1 VSRRAAPRK
10 RIGLGTRRASTANQ
24 RPTDRPGRRAAAE
37 PRRRAVSPPRRR
49 LVEPNGSRRVP
60 LPALGIVVGSLVAV
74 LGAAQLTQPDADRL
88 APPRAATAI
97 PVASAT
103 AVCPEPVAPDT
114 STRSRVTAVVPPT
127 AADATGTGSILPLGE
142 QTAVANLAAPG
153 GAVAVDV
160 DQPDRPAYVATANE
174 ELAPGLTAGQVTVGS
189 EGDARGIAA
198 VDCAAPDTG
207 FWFVGGSSQVGDRG
221 RLYLTNT
228 ADTPAQVDITV
239 YGPDGPV
246 DAPAGRGVVIGPGT
260 RQLVL
265 IDALAPNLPRTAVHV
280 ESRAGRVA
288 VAWRQQE
295 VEGLTPLGNDW
306 VPAAAEPATDLLV
319 PGIPD
324 GSGPRLLRVLAPGRT
339 DAIVKLR
346 LVTPDGPVTP
356 TGLEVLEVRGG
367 TVAEIDL
374 SGGLGGKAGAIQ
386 LESDEPITASVE
398 ARVGG
403 GEELLELAYSS
414 AVPPFTG
421 LAVQPDVH
429 YGGSFSSTLLLTAP
443 TDAEGQLSLSLLE
456 PGKPEPTQTGVV
468 VVPAGTTLAV
478 PIGQGD
484 EAYRALL
491 VNTAEGSAPVYG
503 AMVLR
508 SAAEDGPM
516 VSVQPLRAA
525 RVDVSVPDV
534 SQDVGTA
541 VGIN

>member
-10 RIGLGTRRASTANQ
+10 RLGLGTRRASAPQ
-24 RPTDRPGRRAAAE
+24 RPADAPGRRAAPE
-37 PRRRAVSPPRRR
+37 PRRRATPPRRR
-49 LVEPNGSRRVP
+49 LVEPDRSARVA
-60 LPALGIVVGSLVAV
+60 LPALGIVVGSLLAV
-74 LGAAQLTQPDADRL
+74 LGVAQLTQPDADRL
-88 APPRAATAI
+88 VPPRASTAI

-103 AVCPEPVAPDT
+103 AVCPEPFASDT
-114 STRSRVTAVVPPT
+114 STRSRITAVVPPT
-127 AADATGTGSILPLGE
+127 AADAAGTGSILPLGE
-142 QTAVANLAAPG
+142 QTAVATLAAPG

-160 DQPDRPAYVATANE
+160 DQPDRPAYVATADE
-174 ELAPGLTAGQVTVGS
+174 ELAPGLTAGQVTLGS
-189 EGDARGIAA
+189 EGDQRGIAA
-198 VDCAAPDTG
+198 VDCAAPGTG

-228 ADTPAQVDITV
+228 ADSPAQVDITV

-246 DAPAGRGVVIGPGT
+246 DAPAGRGVIIGPRT

-265 IDALAPNLPRTAVHV
+265 IDALAPNLQRTAVHV

-288 VAWRQQE
+288 IAWRQQE
-295 VEGLTPLGNDW
+295 VDGITPLGNDW
-306 VPAAAEPATDLLV
+306 VPAAADPATSLLV

-324 GSGPRLLRVLAPGRT
+324 GGGSRLLRVIAPGRT

-374 SGGLGGKAGAIQ
+374 AAGLGGKPGAVQ
-386 LESDEPITASVE
+386 LDSDEPVTASVE

-403 GEELLELAYSS
+403 GENELTELAYSS
-414 AVPPFTG
+414 AVPPFSG
-421 LAVQPDVH
+421 LAVQPDVR

-456 PGKPEPTQTGVV
+456 PGKTEPTQTGVV

-478 PIGQGD
+478 PIGEGN

-491 VNTAEGSAPVYG
+491 VKTAEGSAPVYG

-508 SAAEDGPM
+508 STVEDGPLL
-516 VSVQPLRAA
+516 SVQPLRAA
-525 RVDVSVPDV
+525 RVNVSVPDV

-541 VGIN
+541 VGID